1 MRACTN
7 RCTGAAVI
15 GALVLGEELSLVHYL
30 GIAVVMASI
39 VMISG
44 GAACISQRLS
54 PKEFSASKPAPVASR
69 NKT

>member
-1 MRACTN
+1 M
-7 RCTGAAVI
+7 I

-54 PKEFSASKPAPVASR
+54 RKNFLHPSQHL
-69 NKT
+69 

>member
-7 RCTGAAVI
+7 RCIGAAVI

-69 NKT
+69 SKT

>member
-1 MRACTN
+1 M
-7 RCTGAAVI
+7 I

-69 NKT
+69 SKT

>member
-1 MRACTN
+1 M
-7 RCTGAAVI
+7 I

-39 VMISG
+39 AMISG

-54 PKEFSASKPAPVASR
+54 PKEFSASKPAPVSSR
-69 NKT
+69 SKT

>member
-1 MRACTN
+1 M
-7 RCTGAAVI
+7 I

-30 GIAVVMASI
+30 GITVVMASI
-39 VMISG
+39 VMIPG

-69 NKT
+69 SKI

>member
-44 GAACISQRLS
+44 GDARVS
-54 PKEFSASKPAPVASR
+54 
-69 NKT
+69 

>member
-1 MRACTN
+1 M
-7 RCTGAAVI
+7 I
-15 GALVLGEELSLVHYL
+15 GALVPGEELSLVHYL

-69 NKT
+69 SKT

>member
-1 MRACTN
+1 M
-7 RCTGAAVI
+7 I

-44 GAACISQRLS
+44 GAACWLCEGEENG
-54 PKEFSASKPAPVASR
+54 K
-69 NKT
+69 